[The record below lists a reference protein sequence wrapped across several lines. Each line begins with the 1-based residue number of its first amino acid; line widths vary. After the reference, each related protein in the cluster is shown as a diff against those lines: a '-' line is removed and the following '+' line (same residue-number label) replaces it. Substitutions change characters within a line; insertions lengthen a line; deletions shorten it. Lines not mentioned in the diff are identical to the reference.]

1 MEVLC
6 FSWSVWH
13 TPTVT
18 QTFRSPSA
26 DPEQSCSTMVSTTY
40 STTLVTAFHHFK
52 CHGWVR
58 KGEGLYIS
66 CWTEDLDIFKLYST
80 VHKDDIED
88 DNYKKIRLKRQ
99 ETALFIFLTE
109 ETLQFLSLWNILI
122 YFLHGEY
129 LHVTFRNKHCFG
141 EFPFNQG
148 LYRTTWSMRSRPCPW
163 L

>member
-1 MEVLC
+1 MVMFVSGMEVLC

-18 QTFRSPSA
+18 QTFRSSSA
-26 DPEQSCSTMVSTTY
+26 DPEQSWSLCSTMVSTTY
-40 STTLVTAFHHFK
+40 STTLVTAFHHSK

-99 ETALFIFLTE
+99 ETALFIFFKWRDITVSVFRKYFNL
-109 ETLQFLSLWNILI
+109 FLAWRIFTRDI
-122 YFLHGEY
+122 
-129 LHVTFRNKHCFG
+129 
-141 EFPFNQG
+141 
-148 LYRTTWSMRSRPCPW
+148 
-163 L
+163 

>member
-1 MEVLC
+1 MLWTTTRRRKGQVESPGLIWLFSLC
-6 FSWSVWH
+6 LFQVWKC
-13 TPTVT
+13 
-18 QTFRSPSA
+18 FASPA
-26 DPEQSCSTMVSTTY
+26 HPEQSCSTMVSTTY

-99 ETALFIFLTE
+99 ETALFIFFKWRDITVSVFRKYFNL
-109 ETLQFLSLWNILI
+109 FLAWRIFTRDI
-122 YFLHGEY
+122 
-129 LHVTFRNKHCFG
+129 
-141 EFPFNQG
+141 
-148 LYRTTWSMRSRPCPW
+148 
-163 L
+163 